1 MIEIKR
7 CNYFTGDMTHVASGV
22 YEIVKF
28 LEVDGRNYL
37 LITPPR
43 ANTQSKQSQ
52 STGLKY
58 SLSNQF
64 TYENF
69 EDFCEILNNKS
80 NLF

>member
-1 MIEIKR
+1 
-7 CNYFTGDMTHVASGV
+7 MTHVASGV

-43 ANTQSKQSQ
+43 ANTQSKQGQ
-52 STGLKY
+52 STNLKY

-69 EDFCEILNNKS
+69 VRY
-80 NLF
+80 